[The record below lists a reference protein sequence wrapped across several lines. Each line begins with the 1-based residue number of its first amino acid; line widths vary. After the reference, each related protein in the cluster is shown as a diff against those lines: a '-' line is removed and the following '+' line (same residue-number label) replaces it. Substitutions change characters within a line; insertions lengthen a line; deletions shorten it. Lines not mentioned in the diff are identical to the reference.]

1 MEWLAGVDLEK
12 LANALVIL
20 ILGLAAGL
28 GFKRGRSSPEQTNRA
43 GLEVATDFF
52 DSEAIKSLTAEVT
65 GQAYATTESA
75 MAVKDQAAAARVL
88 AKAIDDHARA
98 VIDHKEEVQELRHEM
113 SRRR

>member
-1 MEWLAGVDLEK
+1 MEWLAGIDLES

-20 ILGLAAGL
+20 IVGLAAGL
-28 GFKRGRSSPEQTNRA
+28 GFKRGKSAPEPTNRA

-52 DSEAIKSLTAEVT
+52 DSQAIKCLTTEVT

-75 MAVKDQAAAARVL
+75 MAVRDQAAATRALTAAVD
-88 AKAIDDHARA
+88 AHTRA